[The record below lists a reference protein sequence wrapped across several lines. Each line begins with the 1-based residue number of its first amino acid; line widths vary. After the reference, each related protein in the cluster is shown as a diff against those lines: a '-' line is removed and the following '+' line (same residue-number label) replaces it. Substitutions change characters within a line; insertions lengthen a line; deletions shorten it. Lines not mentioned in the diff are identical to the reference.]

1 MARAAKWMA
10 EDSAIQTPLPNV
22 PAGVEVY
29 PRYGAHGA
37 VYILINFAK
46 QMQTVTLPSAMNDV
60 LHGGAKQ
67 SVELPTYG
75 VAVLSAGQ

>member
-1 MARAAKWMA
+1 MARAAKWMV

-22 PAGVEVY
+22 PTGVEVY
-29 PRYGAHGA
+29 PRYGAHGV

-46 QMQTVTLPSAMNDV
+46 QTQTVMLPAAMNDV
-60 LHGGAKQ
+60 LQGGTKQ
-67 SVELPTYG
+67 SIELPTYG

>member
-1 MARAAKWMA
+1 MA

-29 PRYGAHGA
+29 PRYGAHGV

-46 QMQTVTLPSAMNDV
+46 QPQTVALPAPMNDV
-60 LHGGAKQ
+60 LQGGAKQ
-67 SVELPTYG
+67 SIELPPFG
-75 VAVLSAGQ
+75 VAVLASAK